1 MMGPIHI
8 KAKKGEV
15 AERVIVAGDPA
26 RVEQVASILDNPVLV
41 NRNRGLLVYT
51 GNYKGI
57 PISVAMHGVGHP
69 SSMLVIEEL
78 IMLGAK
84 AIIRF
89 GTCGAMVKGLKIG
102 DLIIPTGAAYHP
114 GGAFYQYLR
123 DNVCMACSPHYE
135 ILKALVEETEKA
147 AVKYAI
153 GPIVSSDAFYA
164 EDPEF
169 VKRWSSR
176 GIIAVEMECAGLF
189 MLGAMRGMK
198 TGALLLVSDS
208 LVEELGFATA
218 EELKYY
224 VDRASRIVLEALIKV
239 KV

>member
-1 MMGPIHI
+1 
-8 KAKKGEV
+8 
-15 AERVIVAGDPA
+15 
-26 RVEQVASILDNPVLV
+26 
-41 NRNRGLLVYT
+41 
-51 GNYKGI
+51 
-57 PISVAMHGVGHP
+57 
-69 SSMLVIEEL
+69 
-78 IMLGAK
+78 
-84 AIIRF
+84 
-89 GTCGAMVKGLKIG
+89 
-102 DLIIPTGAAYHP
+102 
-114 GGAFYQYLR
+114 
-123 DNVCMACSPHYE
+123 
-135 ILKALVEETEKA
+135 
-147 AVKYAI
+147 
-153 GPIVSSDAFYA
+153 SDAFYA

-189 MLGAMRGMK
+189 MLGAMRGVK